1 MINTHTHIYKYV
13 LYTIWDPVYVKVAG
27 GFINICDFSSVK
39 WHDDPNSLQPVM
51 VCHGLL
57 GCSSCRIH
65 YEPWFAMIKR
75 WWLYTHIYIDIR
87 IYIHIYIYI
96 LHYIYIYIYI
106 TLEYSNPLT
115 NREYEE
121 FRLWDS
127 LIWHICTDYAPLAAI
142 CLRSLGVACLCLN
155 LSKILCKSISH
166 WF

>member
-1 MINTHTHIYKYV
+1 MIWYDQHTHIYIYKYV

-87 IYIHIYIYI
+87 IYIYIHIYIHI
-96 LHYIYIYIYI
+96 TLHIYIYI

-127 LIWHICTDYAPLAAI
+127 FNMAHMHRLCPSCSYMSAKSWRGMPLPEFI
-142 CLRSLGVACLCLN
+142 
-155 LSKILCKSISH
+155 
-166 WF
+166 